1 MSQDTSRQNGTA
13 LEPAAA
19 AGPWWSGHVR
29 SLGLLIAAQALYLCS
44 MSVDLTLSGLVGYS
58 LTPDTDLATL
68 PFGLITVGSA
78 SATGFI
84 SVLMAKR
91 GRRTGFLL
99 GTTLAT
105 VGGVLSVCAIVE
117 RSFLLFCLGAL
128 CVGVYQGCAGYYR
141 YTAADQVPAEF
152 RARAISTV
160 LTGGIVAAVAGPFI
174 ATALMNVTSH
184 QYEGSYML
192 VSVLSILA
200 MVVVCFFRERGAAV
214 PTPDDG
220 AGGVGGSGSGGG
232 GRGSVVGKAARPGL
246 ESESESGPE
255 RRLSWPE
262 LARQPGFA
270 VGAFAAVSGYI
281 AMMIVMTVGP
291 IAGMQHGLG
300 PDQRSLMIQLHMV
313 GMYAPALAAGF
324 LIRRIGVRR
333 LQLLG
338 AAAGITGVIIGASG
352 TGEAEFVL
360 ALALVGIAW
369 SLLYISGSSMIAL
382 SYAPKDKA
390 RTQAL
395 GEALIM
401 SGSAVGGLSAATLL
415 TNLGWAHLNLLMM
428 VLLGAAAVVTAVR
441 PAHRPAAGAVSG

>member
-1 MSQDTSRQNGTA
+1 MSQHTSRQHGTA
-13 LEPAAA
+13 AEPAAL

-29 SLGLLIAAQALYLCS
+29 ALGLLIAAQALYLCS

-117 RSFLLFCLGAL
+117 RSFPLFCLGAL

-141 YTAADQVPAEF
+141 YAAADQVPAEF

-160 LTGGIVAAVAGPFI
+160 LTGGIVTAVAGPFI

-192 VSVLSILA
+192 VSVLSIIA
-200 MVVVCFFRERGAAV
+200 MALVCFFRERDAV
-214 PTPDDG
+214 
-220 AGGVGGSGSGGG
+220 
-232 GRGSVVGKAARPGL
+232 ARPEL
-246 ESESESGPE
+246 ESESESESE

-262 LARQPGFA
+262 LAKQPGFA
-270 VGAFAAVSGYI
+270 VGAFAAATGYI

-382 SYAPKDKA
+382 SYAPNDKA

-415 TNLGWAHLNLLMM
+415 TNLGWIHLNLLMM

-441 PAHRPAAGAVSG
+441 PARRPAAGAVSG

>member
-1 MSQDTSRQNGTA
+1 VRQETSRRNGIEA
-13 LEPAAA
+13 GPAAA
-19 AGPWWSGHVR
+19 AQARWWSGHAR
-29 SLGLLIAAQALYLCS
+29 QLGLLIAAQALYLCS

-58 LTPDTDLATL
+58 LAPDPDLATL

-78 SATGFI
+78 SATGFV
-84 SVLMAKR
+84 SALMARR

-105 VGGVLSVCAIVE
+105 IGGLLSVCAILE
-117 RSFLLFCLGAL
+117 HSFPLFCLGAL

-160 LTGGIVAAVAGPFI
+160 LTGGIIAAVAGPFI

-184 QYEGSYML
+184 QYEGSYLL
-192 VSVLSILA
+192 VSVLSLISMA
-200 MVVVCFFRERGAAV
+200 VVSLMRSSGSAPARPSVAGEAGPAV
-214 PTPDDG
+214 PLP
-220 AGGVGGSGSGGG
+220 
-232 GRGSVVGKAARPGL
+232 AA
-246 ESESESGPE
+246 E
-255 RRLSWPE
+255 RRLTLPE

-270 VGAFAAVSGYI
+270 VGAFAAATGYI

-300 PDQRSLMIQLHMV
+300 PQQRSLMIQLHMV

-333 LQLLG
+333 LQILG
-338 AAAGITGVIIGASG
+338 AAAGITGVAIGASG

-382 SYAPKDKA
+382 SYAAKDKA

-415 TNLGWAHLNLLMM
+415 TDLGWTRLNMLIM
-428 VLLGAAAVVTAVR
+428 VLLAAAALVTMTR
-441 PAHRPAAGAVSG
+441 PAPRTVADPAGG